1 MGIFQ
6 RRKGKK
12 QPRRFTSSRLRK
24 FSRKET
30 FQKTMKNKGKI
41 KTKRLQGLRTYEQKR
56 KNTSKVPEGTILPKT
71 GDPILTIDK
80 EWLQNILC
88 VPVGQPRGVPFNDT
102 AAAAA
107 GAAARGMYH
116 NRLRWGPRDHNLCSN
131 GLKR

>member
-41 KTKRLQGLRTYEQKR
+41 KTRRLQGLRTYEQKR

-71 GDPILTIDK
+71 GDPILTIDE

-88 VPVGQPRGVPFNDT
+88 VT
-102 AAAAA
+102 KSIA
-107 GAAARGMYH
+107 
-116 NRLRWGPRDHNLCSN
+116 
-131 GLKR
+131 KRMEVRRKSCRKPDGTIIVLWVRKWLWKD